1 VRIALADTVSDAVTA
16 LPLERRMQPMLVAA
30 ARQLRRLGVRWDPR
44 PGDRF
49 VVDQPEMAD
58 SVFWVSDFTID
69 VHEYGAEQIL
79 GFNGTTE
86 WALDSV
92 TLSDCVWLPREDQLR
107 ELLGARL
114 VRLERADDGWAV
126 VTQIEGAET
135 TTVGGDVETAYAQ
148 ALLTAL
154 G

>member
-1 VRIALADTVSDAVTA
+1 
-16 LPLERRMQPMLVAA
+16 MQPMLVAT
-30 ARQLRRLGVRWDPR
+30 ARQLRRLGVRWEPR

-49 VVDQPEMAD
+49 VVDQPEMVD

-69 VHEYGAEQIL
+69 VHEYRAERIL

-92 TLSDCVWLPREDQLR
+92 TLSECLWLPREDQLR
-107 ELLGARL
+107 ELLGTRL

-126 VTQIEGAET
+126 VWQIEGAET
-135 TTVGGDVETAYAQ
+135 KTVGSDVEAAYAQ
-148 ALLTAL
+148 ALLTVL

>member
-1 VRIALADTVSDAVTA
+1 
-16 LPLERRMQPMLVAA
+16 MQPMIVAT
-30 ARQLRRLGVRWDPR
+30 ARQLRRLGVRWEPR

-49 VVDQPEMAD
+49 VVDQPEMVD

-69 VHEYGAEQIL
+69 VHEYGAERIL

-92 TLSDCVWLPREDQLR
+92 TLSECLWLPREDQLR
-107 ELLGARL
+107 ELLGTRL
-114 VRLERADDGWAV
+114 VRLERNGDGWAV
-126 VTQIEGAET
+126 VWQTNGIEC
-135 TTVGGDVETAYAQ
+135 TTVGIDVEMAYAQ
-148 ALLTAL
+148 ALVDVL